1 MAYEH
6 FTMKQTPKALE
17 EGESTFANGGGEL
30 GSGSMC
36 GGVMSRSAWNKATN
50 NGADPW
56 GYMMAFIMDD
66 ENFALYQRLKSG
78 GKADQKAA
86 SELFDKVAISQ
97 I

>member
-1 MAYEH
+1 
-6 FTMKQTPKALE
+6 MKNTPKALE
-17 EGESTFANGGGEL
+17 EGESTFLNGGGEL

-36 GGVMSRSAWNKATN
+36 GGVMSRSAWEKATN

-66 ENFALYQRLKSG
+66 ENFEMYKRLKQG
-78 GKADQKAA
+78 GSTDQKAA
-86 SELFDKVAISQ
+86 RELFDKCAHSQ